1 MSDDLSQVTD
11 KNNSPIR
18 KSANLLPVLFRTDKN
33 SKFLSGTID
42 QLIQTPQLKRVD
54 GWVGGKITP
63 TYNVETDFYL
73 ESNSKLRQDYQL
85 EPALIITDDILRIIK
100 ATSYD
105 DLINQLAFEGANT
118 SRVDRLFKPEFYSY
132 NPHIDWDKFVNFE
145 NYYWLPNG
153 PDSVAIGNQ
162 QREIVSTYNVTDT
175 ADGFYFVFSPDGLT
189 PAPQLTL
196 YRGVTYKFNVDSK
209 NPFWIKTSRV
219 DGKEAPYRV
228 TENNGI
234 KKGTITLKI
243 DNTAPALLYF
253 VSENDKLNGGEFV
266 IKSIEENSNIDVEKE
281 ILGKKDY
288 TSSNGITFT
297 NGLKINFIGD
307 VTPIKYKN
315 KHFIIEGVGDK
326 IQLIDFDSLETP
338 EKFTSIFDERFDTEA
353 FDQYA
358 FDQSNNF
365 PETPEY
371 VTINRSSQDKNP
383 WSRYNRWFHEDVIK
397 TSAEANKI
405 PLLFPIKNKAK
416 RPIIEFAAN
425 LQLDNFGSFAKDNV
439 QFIDTTTTDAFT
451 EVEGKLG
458 YYVDGVELGQ
468 GDRIIFTADNDSY
481 VNGKTFYVNF
491 VKIES
496 KFKIS
501 LEEADDVTPLDGDSI
516 TITKGTE
523 YKGTNWW
530 YNGNEWVLS
539 QQKIAINQAPRFD
552 IVNNNGISYSD
563 ETVYKGGF
571 IGSKIFGYAIGTGT
585 KDPVL
590 GFPLKYKNVAN
601 QAYYLFENYFMKET
615 NTIID
620 TNVSFDVKVAS
631 GFIKKNISRDT
642 VTFLNVWSEAE
653 EYQIPILQYN
663 IISEETTEIQI
674 TSVDNPG
681 YQTLD
686 IEVYVN
692 QDKKVLGTEYTLFAS
707 GRNYSV
713 VFKTTLAVG
722 DKVLFKIKTTAV
734 PSATGYYE
742 TSPGWTNNPLN
753 GPIEEFTL
761 SELSDHVKTMVDRHP
776 NFTGTFPGSSNLR
789 DISNPSVYGTRLI
802 SNKNPLAFAGYF
814 IANDEFNLISATRLV
829 GQHYNQFKLAL
840 IDQITNLAGVYAPS
854 QALDI
859 ALYNVNANKDIMF
872 PYSMSDMIGYG
883 TDAVTRNYTVT
894 DSRNTVYSLLSNF
907 DLTTLSE
914 RSVIIYHTDTIG
926 NIKQLLHGTEYEFD
940 TYESNVYIKIPL
952 TKGDVI
958 RVDDYAST
966 RGCYVP
972 PTPTKL
978 GLYPKFEPKI
988 YVDDTYVE
996 PQTVIQG
1003 HDGSIMIAFG
1013 DSRDAVILEYERRIY
1028 NNLKIQYNPELV
1040 DLNKIFPGA
1049 FRSNL
1054 YSPKEINSILS
1065 REFLKWDAFYGFNF
1079 SQNTTAGDDPKTWN
1093 IKSGKDLVT
1102 KMPLPGGWRAVY
1114 KYFFDTDRP
1123 HTHPWEM
1130 LGFREQP
1137 EWWENEY
1144 GPAPYTLGNTILW
1157 NDLEQGLVK
1166 DPTNTNINPLYAR
1179 PGLSNIIPVD
1189 DNGNLLMPTQ
1199 VNIATGVDYL
1209 ATDTNWEF
1217 GDQGPVETAWRRS
1230 SLWPFAVQILMA
1242 LSNPASYSSLLFD
1255 TSRTKKNLAG
1265 QYTYGDNVDF
1275 HSFDVLKFYQDT
1287 VADAPLL
1294 ASGYSVFLIEAGKQ
1308 KNRNYLDKLKL
1319 ETSFVHSKLTH
1330 KIGGFVNKD
1339 KFKIVIDSVSPS
1351 SASPGVFLADSDYSI
1366 FLDKSSPVKSIGVSG
1381 VIVQKTDKGYSI
1393 KGYDTQNPYFNCYM
1407 PMFTAVDPAVTIGG
1421 KSSPFVDWAPSA
1433 SNPMSGYDTVS
1444 VSTNDGYRFYKQGQ
1458 IVRHLEKFY
1467 RVKVSHN
1474 SGTTFN
1480 SANFQALVE
1489 LPKIGGVTIKT
1500 PKKFEKVITL
1510 IPYGIEYSSITD
1522 VYAVLLGYERWLES
1536 EGLIFDEYSKEV
1548 QEIVDWKF
1556 SAKELIYWS
1565 TQNWAVDSV
1574 ITLSPFAD
1582 KLKFKNSSAVVD
1594 SLTNVFYEYSVLK
1607 ADGSVLSSKNISTYR
1622 EENDFTLKT
1631 LNTTDGIYFAR
1642 LNLIQKEHTLV
1653 LNNYTF
1659 FNDVIYDIETGYRQR
1674 RIKLSGFI
1682 TDNWNGDLFSPGFIY
1697 DEAEIESWTPFTDYA
1712 NSDVVFYAGNYYTAI
1727 TKIIGADTFNFNEWS
1742 VLGSKPVAEL
1752 LPNFDYKIAQFD
1764 DFYSLDIDNFDQSQ
1778 QSLAQHLIGYT
1789 PRPYLDNIF
1798 TNAISQYKFYQGFL
1812 KEKGTRNTIDKLSKA
1827 SILSQGSYVDFYE
1840 DWAFR
1845 IGEYGSFSTD
1855 QTFEVNLN
1863 ESEFKENPQI
1873 INFVQTTPV
1882 VTKDFISYV
1891 ETKDVLIKP
1900 ENYNNSP
1907 FSVTTKYSNI
1917 ASTLPVAGYVRIDDV
1932 TATAYNKNS
1941 LLDIA
1946 NNRTL
1951 RDGDTVWIGFEDNG
1965 DWGVY
1970 RYTQLPS
1977 KVINVEIYIPGTSL
1991 IVTTDSFHN
2000 LSVGDVIS
2008 ISQFDPYID
2017 GVFVVDA
2024 VADLNQVIVQSLL
2037 TDLTIPFDPLVG
2049 LLFKFIRSRFNT
2061 FDDLV
2066 YLPTFDR
2073 FKNKEKV
2080 WVDNNGLDKWAV
2092 YQKNNNFDAT
2102 LYGSP
2107 PDFGA
2112 DHNQRYG
2119 YSIAGNAD
2127 GSKLIIT
2134 APDYKSTLSPSYGRL
2149 YAYNKAG
2156 KGTDGLVYA
2165 GSRNV
2170 NPSSI
2175 STFFTGT
2182 NVPMFGQSIKFDED
2196 SGWAVVG
2203 APKAS
2208 HVKYGST
2215 STYFTPVSPNSAAS
2229 NKIEEGLIQFVK
2241 FDFEN
2246 PTVAAIDRAVFT
2258 NPFPQS
2264 YANFGHDI
2272 AVASDTTLG
2281 KFVLISAPGQNNN
2294 AGAVYYSTFDLTTD
2308 VVSTSTL
2315 VTAEFG
2321 RISYSPALNDRFGHS
2336 ISINKGQISRIAISA
2351 IGNGGYVR
2359 VSGSAAPQI
2368 ISHTDYAKVG
2378 DRFGE
2383 KVLVSGDGEYLYVSA
2398 PKSLGTNGKVGKI
2411 FAFKFNQVNS
2421 LFEFTQEIENPFV
2434 DNGYDFGA
2442 NMSLSPDGK
2451 TLIVSSIGSTH
2462 RPYLTF
2468 DTYSKQK
2475 SGSPK
2480 YVLDSKSTPRDSATT
2495 FDSGTVGFYSTVKN
2509 SGAVFTFT
2517 RKQEKFVF
2525 GEEIYDNR
2533 ITTNQVY
2540 GKSIFV
2546 ADSYIVVGAPGQD
2559 YVDDQSGAL
2568 YLYESKSNGLDSWY
2582 PLREESELV
2591 DLDKIKNVKTID
2603 TELDAVVDYLEII
2616 DPIKGKISGL
2626 ADQELRYKSLFDP
2639 AIYSIGVPGVSADTT
2654 SNWLDEHVG
2663 ELWWDLGS
2671 IKYIQY
2677 EQGELEFR
2685 KNNWNSMFP
2694 GSMVDI
2700 YEWVGTPY
2708 LPSQWLAISDTN
2720 EGLAQGISGQP
2731 KFSDNS
2737 VISVKQ
2743 VWDPIS
2749 NSFSNFYYYWVKNK
2763 TTVPVGV
2770 QRKISAYTV
2779 ATIIADPKSQ
2789 GIKFASMIAENAVM
2803 LTNMQQSVIGTK
2815 INLSINLDTI
2825 DNANNKHTEWLL
2837 LQEGNKTSLPPKK
2850 LINKMLDSLVGI
2862 DSSNNIIPDE
2872 TLSSRNRYGIGIRP
2886 RQTVFVNKQGALRVL
2901 VEYANSILKKNNIV
2915 DYVNLTR
2922 FLDKDTPPNS
2932 LLGQYDFLVEDLIER
2947 DFSIVT
2953 RNLKRAELAC
2963 DVVNGRIVNVVI
2975 VNRGYGYNAENLKSA
2990 ASNSSSENYIGPTVI
3005 VEGSGRGA
3013 VIETEINTVGQ
3024 IVKTTIVNSGIGYV
3038 TSPTLTVRP
3047 FTVIVLVDTTVNNKW
3062 SKYEWNYTNKEYYRV
3077 SSQSYDTTAYWKY
3090 IDWIENEFNNAQDIL
3105 ATIDEP
3111 YQLSALI
3118 NVPEGNYVKIRN
3130 AGDGRYIILRKI
3142 PSSQLTGTY
3151 DSQYDLVYQEAGTI
3165 QLSDALWNYSESI
3178 YGFDQIAGFDQ
3189 TLFDQTPIKEINN
3202 IFLGLLEDVFVREL
3216 KVYYN
3221 LLFFKLVKYA
3231 LTEQKSLDW
3240 VFKTSLVD
3248 VINYAGSLDQRPV
3261 YKLNNESYY
3270 QSYIEETKP
3279 YHTKIRNFSA
3289 HYTATD
3295 ITRSVT
3301 TDFDLPS
3308 VYDTTNKQFTPIT
3321 FGRPELTLYPWKAWA
3336 ENYGYSVESV
3346 QVYDG
3351 GVGYDIPPV
3360 VEIVPQ
3366 TGDTGS
3372 GAKAVAYIA
3381 LGKVTQV
3388 IVTDPGSGYTA
3399 TPLINLI
3406 GGGPS
3411 TLTPAKI
3418 SVVMTNNKIRSN
3430 TIKMKFDRVAGYNEI
3445 TSKIAEDKFI
3455 ASGLTNEFE
3464 LTWAPNPDKNF
3475 ITVKLNGIR
3484 VLSGDYSISNYTEKF
3499 RGYTK
3504 KYGSLVFDTIIP
3516 KRTEITIEYR
3526 KDTSLYNAIDRI
3538 RDYYEPTSGMPGN
3551 TATLLMNGLEYPGV
3565 TVDTLPF
3572 GLSSGFDTLPFG
3584 INNWDDYIPEE
3595 RAYQAKGPRV
3605 LAKFNSSNINP
3616 TTSTFYFDLINY
3628 PDVKTVKVGS
3638 TTTALTTNTIYT
3650 VTSSTYKGG
3659 SVSQWA
3665 VSLSSSTVAN
3675 TTGTVVFLNPNPYT
3689 YQLDFVPELNESI
3702 NVYVQTLN
3710 TVTNKFTT
3718 IRIDGTTATN
3728 PDAIMPTFV
3737 GNGYQSTI
3745 TVNKIYDSTATI
3757 IFRTQSSDGSS
3768 PIVDPDLDTYISGG
3782 GYYTNLNGGLVLTKS
3797 EDYEDINIDG
3807 DAFVSVS
3814 NSYGPE
3820 ENLPGRVS
3828 DSLGINIFTYP
3839 ESGTG
3844 VVINRQYYREPG
3856 TFRYDIGAQ
3865 PANVDAVEVLL
3876 DGIKL
3881 YRDYDYAIDF
3891 NTNEIELLTNN
3902 TGESYVDV
3910 RGPYFSSTEVGP
3922 RRENINTPIAS
3933 TAGDDTFTGP
3943 YPLGFEWNMF
3953 GSVYDEVYVG
3963 TNGYLTFGSG
3973 NSSWTPL
3980 QLGFLT
3986 QPAIYIEYCDLWQA
4000 LGNGGTPLATGETP
4014 GLFLSSGTVGDFT
4027 YWRLRFQGTHYN
4039 KRQQFPT
4046 VPAYQY
4052 EVTLYSN
4059 GADQYVEM
4067 IYENTWREANFN
4079 GDLGFI
4085 TGIATGRSG
4094 TTNGTGVGINYSF
4107 ISNDSSH
4114 VFYSTIN
4121 GGNWQYAGRGS
4132 FDAFANENL
4141 IDPNIVSYDNAYVI
4155 AVTDEALNNGVD
4167 FANTI
4172 ANDWTNFRNHYP
4184 NRTFALLQPQN
4195 TGGSFDDLLIPP
4207 TFNDSFKAVGPIKV
4221 NRDNGVSSAASD
4233 WFSILDLQD
4242 LPYGSVVG
4250 IAIDVS
4256 GSMSTSTVQ
4265 ASYDLLLQKAAD
4277 AGLLIVREFWNSER
4291 WPLVWDR
4298 TLPVPSIS
4306 PLTED
4311 RTQFLSITTMGVGG
4325 KNLIDK
4331 QQFNVSSIT
4340 GRNDFEIA
4348 AGKDSVKSSYVT
4360 VNGVAVST
4368 ATYTVVGSK
4377 NNTSGRAIVRFTNDL
4392 NYDDVLQI
4400 WAFAGNY
4407 KSFSEVHDQIIIANS
4422 GLNTFTLSQ
4431 TPGII
4436 GPLHSQIIVEKNGT
4450 RLSPPDTVY
4459 YIAEEGQLTFSF
4471 DYHYDYPQGLPDMA
4485 HLEIYVN
4492 GVRRY
4497 FGANLALRQE
4507 ENLIEF
4513 AENTI
4518 SVGDAIAIA
4527 ILRDHDYI
4535 VQGQALV
4542 LTNRVDTSVASRLRV
4557 TSFTNHDSSLIRKER
4572 FPGNGGGIYR
4582 LARPALN
4589 VNYVW
4594 VEVDGKPLVNNID
4607 YRLESDNKTVVLRS
4621 SISAT
4626 TVVITSVVD
4635 KTNESLLGYR
4645 IFRDNLGRTH
4655 YKRLSSGNST
4665 QLATDLAVTDTEITV
4680 EDASVLTPP
4689 NSAKYRPGI
4698 ILVNGER
4705 IEFYKMEGN
4714 KLSSLRRGTLGTG
4727 VKTLHKESS
4736 IVVDQGAGQTIP
4748 VEQSVKTWTTATTYW
4763 ATGNDNIRY
4772 GTSTWDLSTLSALT
4786 FSTSTSTQY
4795 QIDVFVQGRQLT
4807 KPGLEYIRTRTDIA
4821 YDSDSVNSYGTS
4833 SNETIVSGFSI
4844 TGTNVLVLADL
4855 PREDAEIK
4863 VVIKSDM
4870 VTGFEYSN
4878 IHLRN
4883 TAQTQFLLES
4893 PSFVPDKYYYGQNT
4907 TTDQYLT
4914 LEFGDTLDSE
4924 TGSPLIGL

>member
-11 KNNSPIR
+11 KNKGSMR

-33 SKFLSGTID
+33 SKFLSSTLD

-63 TYNVETDFYL
+63 TYNVEKDFYL
-73 ESNSKLRQDYQL
+73 SSNSKLRQDYQL
-85 EPALIITDDILRIIK
+85 EPALVITDEILKIIK
-100 ATSYD
+100 STSYD
-105 DLINQLAFEGANT
+105 DLINQLEFEGANV
-118 SRVDRLFKPEFYSY
+118 SRLDRLFKPKFYSY

-153 PDSVAIGNQ
+153 PDSVSIGNQ
-162 QREIVSTYNVTDT
+162 QREIASTYNVTDT
-175 ADGFYFVFSPDGLT
+175 ADGFYFVFTPDGLT
-189 PAPQLTL
+189 PAPQITL
-196 YRGVTYKFNVDSK
+196 YRGVTYKFNVNSK
-209 NPFWIKTSRV
+209 NPLWIKTSRV

-234 KKGTITLKI
+234 KEGIITLKI
-243 DNTAPALLYF
+243 DNTSPKTLYF

-266 IKSIEENSNIDVEKE
+266 IKDIEENSSIDVEKE
-281 ILGKKDY
+281 IVGKKQY
-288 TSSNGITFT
+288 TSYNGITLT
-297 NGLKINFIGD
+297 NGLVIDFVGN
-307 VTPIKYKN
+307 VTPAKYRN
-315 KHFIIEGVGDK
+315 KHFIVEGVGDK
-326 IQLIDFDSLETP
+326 IKLIDIDTLETP

-371 VTINRSSQDKNP
+371 ITINRSSQDKNP

-397 TSAEANKI
+397 ISAEANKI
-405 PLLFPIKNKAK
+405 PLLFPVANKAK
-416 RPIIEFAAN
+416 RPIIEFEAD
-425 LQLDNFGSFAKDNV
+425 LQLDNFGSFAKPNV
-439 QFIDTTTTDAFT
+439 QFIDTATTDVFS
-451 EVEGKLG
+451 EIEGQLG
-458 YYVDGVELGQ
+458 YYVDGVEIGQ
-468 GDRIIFTADNDSY
+468 GDRIIFTADADNY
-481 VNGKTFYVNF
+481 VNGKTFIVNF
-491 VKIES
+491 VKIEG

-501 LEEADDVTPLDGDSI
+501 LEEAEDVTPLLGDSI
-516 TITKGTE
+516 TVTKGTE

-530 YNGNEWVLS
+530 FNGTEWVLS

-552 IVNNNGISYSD
+552 IFDNTGISYSD
-563 ETVYKGGF
+563 ESVYKGGF
-571 IGSKIFGYAIGTGT
+571 VGTKIFGYAIGSGT
-585 KDPVL
+585 KDAVL

-601 QAYYLFENYFMKET
+601 QAYYLFENYFMNDT

-620 TNVSFDVKVAS
+620 NNVSYNVNVAS
-631 GFIKKNISRDT
+631 GFIKRNISRNT
-642 VTFLNVWSEAE
+642 VTFVNVWSETP

-663 IISEETTEIQI
+663 IISEATTEIQI

-681 YQTLD
+681 YQTLN

-692 QDKKVLGTEYTLFAS
+692 QDKKVLGDEYTLFAS

-713 VFKTTLAVG
+713 VFKSELAIG
-722 DKVLFKIKTTAV
+722 DKVLFKINTPAI

-753 GPIEEFTL
+753 GPISEFTL

-776 NFTGTFPGSSNLR
+776 DFSGMFPGTSNLR
-789 DISNPSVYGTRLI
+789 DLPDSSIYGTRLI
-802 SNKNPLAFAGYF
+802 SNKNPLVFAGYF
-814 IANDEFNLISATRLV
+814 IANDEFNIISATRLV
-829 GQHYNQFKLAL
+829 GQHYSQFKLAL
-840 IDQITNLAGVYAPS
+840 IEQITNLAGVYTPS

-859 ALYNVNANKDIMF
+859 ALYNVNVNKDVMF

-907 DLTTLSE
+907 NLNTVSE
-914 RSVIIYHTDTIG
+914 RSVIIYHTDSLG
-926 NIKQLLHGTEYEFD
+926 NITQLLHGTDYEFD
-940 TYESNVYIKIPL
+940 LYDSSVHIKFPL

-988 YVDDTYVE
+988 FIDDTYVE

-1013 DSRDAVILEYERRIY
+1013 DNRDAIILEYERRIY
-1028 NNLKIQYNPELV
+1028 NNLKVQYNPDLV
-1040 DLNKIFPGA
+1040 NIDTVFPGA
-1049 FRSNL
+1049 FRTND
-1054 YSPKEINSILS
+1054 YSPKEINAIIA

-1079 SQNTTAGDDPKTWN
+1079 SQNTTTTENPKTWN

-1102 KMPLPGGWRAVY
+1102 KLPLPGGWRAVY

-1137 EWWENEY
+1137 QWWENVY

-1157 NDLEQGLVK
+1157 NDLEQGLIK
-1166 DPTNTNINPLYAR
+1166 DPAGPVVNSLYAR

-1199 VNIATGVDYL
+1199 NNIATGVNYL
-1209 ATDTNWEF
+1209 STSDNWEF

-1230 SLWPFAVQILMA
+1230 SSWPYAVQILMA
-1242 LSNPASYSSLLFD
+1242 LTNPASYSSLLFD

-1287 VADAPLL
+1287 VDGSELL
-1294 ASGYSVFLIEAGKQ
+1294 AAGYSVFLIEAGKQ
-1308 KNRNYLDKLKL
+1308 KNRNYLEKLKT
-1319 ETSFVHSKLTH
+1319 ETSFVYSKLTH

-1339 KFKIVIDSVSPS
+1339 KFKITIDSVSPS
-1351 SASPGVFLADSDYSI
+1351 SASSGVFLSDNDYSI

-1393 KGYDTQNPYFNCYM
+1393 KGYDTQNPYFTCYM
-1407 PMFTAVDPAVTIGG
+1407 PVFTAIDPATTIGG
-1421 KSSPFVDWAPSA
+1421 KSSPYVDWAPSA
-1433 SNPMSGYDTVS
+1433 SNPMSGFDTVS

-1458 IVRHLEKFY
+1458 IVKYLEKFY

-1474 SGTTFN
+1474 SGITFN
-1480 SANFQALVE
+1480 TANFQALVE
-1489 LPKIGGVTIKT
+1489 LPKIGGVTIKN
-1500 PKKFEKVITL
+1500 PKRFDKVTTL
-1510 IPYGIEYSSITD
+1510 IPYGIEYADIND
-1522 VYAVLLGYERWLES
+1522 VYAVLLGYGRWLES
-1536 EGLIFDEYSKEV
+1536 QGLIFDEYSKEV
-1548 QEIVDWKF
+1548 QEIIDWKF

-1582 KLKFKNSSAVVD
+1582 KLKFNNSSAVVD

-1607 ADGSVLSSKNISTYR
+1607 ADGAVLSSKNISTYR

-1631 LNTTDGIYFAR
+1631 LNTTDGIYFVR

-1653 LNNYTF
+1653 LNNYTY
-1659 FNDVIYDIETGYRQR
+1659 FNDVIYDNESGYRQR
-1674 RIKLSGFI
+1674 RVKLTGFV

-1697 DEAEIESWTPFTDYA
+1697 DEADITTWTPYIDYSA
-1712 NSDVVFYAGNYYTAI
+1712 SDVVFYAGNYYTALA
-1727 TKIIGADTFNFNEWS
+1727 KIIGSDTFNFDQWS
-1742 VLGSKPVAEL
+1742 ILGSKPVAEL

-1764 DFYSLDIDNFDQSQ
+1764 DFYSLDIDNFDKSQ

-1798 TNAISQYKFYQGFL
+1798 TNAISQYKFYQGFI
-1812 KEKGTRNTIDKLSKA
+1812 KEKGTKRSIEKLSKA
-1827 SILSQGSYVDFYE
+1827 SVISQGSYVDFYE

-1845 IGEYGSFSTD
+1845 VGEYGAYSTD
-1855 QTFEVNLN
+1855 QTLEINLN

-1873 INFVQTTPV
+1873 INFVQTKPV
-1882 VTKDFISYV
+1882 VTKDYISYI
-1891 ETKDVLIKP
+1891 ELKDVQIKP
-1900 ENYNNSP
+1900 DNYDNSP
-1907 FSVTTKYSNI
+1907 FATTTKYSNV

-1946 NNRTL
+1946 NNRFL
-1951 RDGDTVWIGFEDNG
+1951 KDGDTVWLGFENNG

-1970 RYTQLPS
+1970 RYTQLS
-1977 KVINVEIYIPGTSL
+1977 AKVTDVAVYIPGSSL
-1991 IVTTDSFHN
+1991 LITTDSFHN
-2000 LSVGDVIS
+2000 LSVGDIIS
-2008 ISQFDPYID
+2008 ISQFDPYLD
-2017 GVFVVDA
+2017 GVYTVESIPELNQIIVESTI
-2024 VADLNQVIVQSLL
+2024 ADL
-2037 TDLTIPFDPLVG
+2037 TTPYDPQIG
-2049 LLFKFIRSRFNT
+2049 ILFKFVSSRFDS

-2066 YLPTFDR
+2066 TLPTFDK
-2073 FKNKEKV
+2073 FKNKEKI
-2080 WVDNNGLDKWAV
+2080 WVNNNGSGKWTV
-2092 YQKNNNFDAT
+2092 YQKTNNFESS
-2102 LYGSP
+2102 LYNSP
-2107 PDFGA
+2107 TNFGA
-2112 DHNQRYG
+2112 NTNQQYA
-2119 YSIAGNAD
+2119 YSIAGNSD
-2127 GSKLIIT
+2127 GSKLII
-2134 APDYKSTLSPSYGRL
+2134 ASANYKSSISPSYGRL
-2149 YAYNKAG
+2149 YAYNKSG
-2156 KGTDGLVYA
+2156 KGVDGLVYA
-2165 GSRNV
+2165 GGRNI

-2175 STFFTGT
+2175 STYFTGT
-2182 NVPMFGQSIKFDED
+2182 NFPMFGHSIEFDED
-2196 SGWAVVG
+2196 SGWVLVG

-2208 HVKYGST
+2208 HVKYSNT
-2215 STYFTPVSPNSAAS
+2215 SSYFTTVNPNSTAS
-2229 NKIEEGLIQFVK
+2229 NKIEEGLIQLVK

-2246 PTVAAIDRAVFT
+2246 PTAAAVDRAVFAS
-2258 NPFPQS
+2258 PIPQS
-2264 YANFGHDI
+2264 YAQFGWDV
-2272 AVASDTTLG
+2272 AVSSNVNLAKL
-2281 KFVLISAPGQNNN
+2281 VVVSAPGFNNN
-2294 AGAVYYSTFDLTTD
+2294 AGTTFYCTFNLSTN

-2315 VTAEFG
+2315 IDFAGQSTEV
-2321 RISYSPALNDRFGHS
+2321 PAAGDRYGHS
-2336 ISINKGQISRIAISA
+2336 VAINKGQVRRIAVSA
-2351 IGNGGYVR
+2351 IGGGYVKINS
-2359 VSGSAAPQI
+2359 VSPNFTVI
-2368 ISHTDYAKVG
+2368 TKNITDSDLIEHVKDG
-2378 DRFGE
+2378 DNFGE
-2383 KVLVSGDGEYLYVSA
+2383 KVLLDSSGDYLYVSA
-2398 PKSLGTNGKVGKI
+2398 PKALGDNGKVGKI
-2411 FAFKFNQVNS
+2411 FVFEAQYNS
-2421 LFEFTQEIENPFV
+2421 LGNVIDYSLNQIISNPFI

-2442 NMSLSPDGK
+2442 NMTLSTDGK

-2462 RPYLTF
+2462 RPYITF

-2475 SGSPK
+2475 VGAPK
-2480 YVLDSKSTPRDSATT
+2480 YVLDSNSTPRDSSTT
-2495 FDSGTVGFYSTVKN
+2495 FDSGTVNFYSTVKN
-2509 SGAVFTFT
+2509 SGAVFSFVK
-2517 RKQEKFVF
+2517 KQNKFVF
-2525 GEEIYDNR
+2525 AEELFDNR
-2533 ITTNQVY
+2533 VTSDQVY
-2540 GKSIFV
+2540 GKSIFI
-2546 ADSYIVVGAPGQD
+2546 ADSYVAVGAPGQD
-2559 YVDDQSGAL
+2559 YINSQIGAL
-2568 YLYESKSNGLDSWY
+2568 YLYESKSDSLDSWY
-2582 PLREESELV
+2582 PLREETELV
-2591 DLDKIKNVKTID
+2591 DLANIKNIKTIN
-2603 TELDAVVDYLEII
+2603 TEEDSIIDYLEII

-2639 AIYSIGVPGVSADTT
+2639 AIYSIGLAGVSVDTT

-2663 ELWWDLGS
+2663 ELWWDLSS
-2671 IKYIQY
+2671 IKYTWY

-2694 GSMVDI
+2694 GSMIDV

-2708 LPSQWLAISDTN
+2708 LPSQWSAISDTAD
-2720 EGLAQGISGQP
+2720 GLAQGISGQP

-2743 VWDPIS
+2743 VWDPVS

-2763 TTVPVGV
+2763 TTVPTGV
-2770 QRKISAYTV
+2770 ERKISAYTV
-2779 ATIIADPKSQ
+2779 ATIIADPKAQ
-2789 GIKFASMIAENAVM
+2789 GIKFAGIISDNAVV
-2803 LTNMQQSVIGTK
+2803 LTNMQSSVIGTK
-2815 INLSINLDTI
+2815 INLSISLDSI
-2825 DNANNKHTEWLL
+2825 NNVNNKHTEWLL
-2837 LQEGNKTSLPPKK
+2837 LQEGNKSSIPPKK
-2850 LINKMLDSLVGI
+2850 LINKMLDSLVGV
-2862 DSSNNIIPDE
+2862 DSSSNAVPDE
-2872 TLSSRNRYGIGIRP
+2872 KLSSRNRYGISVRP
-2886 RQTVFVNKQGALRVL
+2886 RQTMFVSRQGATRVFV
-2901 VEYANSILKKNNIV
+2901 EYTNSILKKNNIV

-2932 LLGQYDFLVEDLIER
+2932 LLGKYDFLVEDLIER

-2953 RNLKRAELAC
+2953 RNLKRAELSC
-2963 DVVNGRIVNVVI
+2963 DVVNGKIVNVVVI
-2975 VNRGYGYNAENLKSA
+2975 NRGYGYHAENLKSS
-2990 ASNSSSENYIGPTVI
+2990 ASNSSSKNYVGPTVV

-3013 VIETEINTVGQ
+3013 IIETEINIVGQ
-3024 IVKTTIVNSGIGYV
+3024 VVKANIVNPGSGYV
-3038 TSPTLTVRP
+3038 TSPTLVVRP
-3047 FTVIVLVDTTVNNKW
+3047 FTVIVSVDNTVNNKW
-3062 SKYEWNYTNKEYYRV
+3062 SKYEWDYSKKEYYRA
-3077 SSQSYDTTAYWKY
+3077 SSQSYDTTLYWKY
-3090 IDWIENEFNNAQDIL
+3090 IDWIDPTFNNAQDLL
-3105 ATIDEP
+3105 ATIDAP
-3111 YQLSALI
+3111 YQLPALI
-3118 NVPEGNYVKIRN
+3118 EVPEGNYVKIRN

-3142 PSSQLTGTY
+3142 SSTQTTGTY
-3151 DSQYDLVYQEAGTI
+3151 NSSYDLVYQEKGTI
-3165 QLSDALWNYSESI
+3165 QLLDSLWNYSESI

-3189 TLFDQTPIKEINN
+3189 TLFDQTPTKEIEN
-3202 IFLGLLEDVFVREL
+3202 IFLGLLEDVFVKEL

-3240 VFKTSLVD
+3240 VLKTSLVD
-3248 VINYAGSLDQRPV
+3248 VVNYAGALDQRPV

-3279 YHTKIRNFSA
+3279 YHTKIRNFSSN
-3289 HYTATD
+3289 YTATD
-3295 ITRSVT
+3295 VTRSVT

-3308 VYDTTNKQFTPIT
+3308 VYDTTTKQFTPVT
-3321 FGRPELTLYPWKAWA
+3321 FGRPELTVYPWKAWA
-3336 ENYGYSVESV
+3336 ENYGYFVESV

-3351 GVGYDIPPV
+3351 GAGYDTPPV
-3360 VEIVPQ
+3360 IEIVPQ

-3372 GAKAVAYIA
+3372 GAKATAYIA
-3381 LGKVTQV
+3381 LGKVTQI

-3399 TPLINLI
+3399 TPIINVI

-3411 TLTPAKI
+3411 TLTPAKV
-3418 SVVMTNNKIRSN
+3418 SVIMSNNKIRSN
-3430 TIKMKFDRVAGYNEI
+3430 TVKIKFDRVAGYNEI
-3445 TSKIAEDKFI
+3445 TDKSAIDTFI
-3455 ASGLTNEFE
+3455 ASGLTNEFN
-3464 LTWAPNPDKNF
+3464 LSWAPNPDKNY
-3475 ITVKLNGIR
+3475 ITVTLNGIR
-3484 VLSGDYSISNYTEKF
+3484 VLSGDYSIETYTEKF

-3504 KYGSLVFDTIIP
+3504 KYGKLVFDQIIS
-3516 KRTEITIEYR
+3516 KRTEIEIEYR
-3526 KDTSLYNAIDRI
+3526 KDTALYNAIDRI

-3572 GLSSGFDTLPFG
+3572 GLSSGFDSLPFG
-3584 INNWDDYIPEE
+3584 VNNWDDYIPEE
-3595 RAYQAKGPRV
+3595 RAYLAKGPRV
-3605 LAKFNSSNINP
+3605 SAKFNNTNVNP
-3616 TTSTFYFDLINY
+3616 TTSTFYFDLVDY

-3665 VSLSSSTVAN
+3665 VTISSSTTAT
-3675 TTGTVVFLNPNPYT
+3675 TTGTVTFLNPNPYT

-3728 PDAIMPTFV
+3728 PDAIMSTFI
-3737 GNGYQSTI
+3737 GNGYQSTV
-3745 TVNKIYDSTATI
+3745 TVNKVYDSTATI

-3782 GYYTNLNGGLVLTKS
+3782 GYYSNLDGDLVLTKS
-3797 EDYEDINIDG
+3797 NDYEDINIDG
-3807 DAFVSVS
+3807 DTFVSAT

-3844 VVINRQYYREPG
+3844 LVINKQYYLEAG
-3856 TFRYDIGAQ
+3856 VIRYAIGMT
-3865 PANVDAVEVLL
+3865 PPNTSSVEVIK
-3876 DGIKL
+3876 DGTVLTYGI
-3881 YRDYDYAIDF
+3881 DYTIDF
-3891 NTNEIELLTNN
+3891 NTNEIVLLDSPLL
-3902 TGESYVDV
+3902 EIQ
-3910 RGPYFSSTEVGP
+3910 GPYFSSTEVLP
-3922 RRENINTPIAS
+3922 RKENISSPIAS
-3933 TAGDDTFTGP
+3933 TAGDDTSTGP

-4000 LGNGGTPLATGETP
+4000 VGSSGQPLSTGETP
-4014 GLFLSSGTVGDFT
+4014 GLFLSGGTVGDFV
-4027 YWRLRFQGTHYN
+4027 YWRLRFQGSHYN
-4039 KRQQFPT
+4039 KRNQSPT

-4059 GADQYVEM
+4059 GTDQYVEM

-4085 TGIATGRSG
+4085 TGIATGKVG
-4094 TTNGTGVGINYSF
+4094 TTNGTGVQVDYSQ
-4107 ISNDSSH
+4107 IQNNTSH

-4121 GGNWQYAGRGS
+4121 GGNWKYAGQGS
-4132 FDAFANENL
+4132 FD
-4141 IDPNIVSYDNAYVI
+4141 P
-4155 AVTDEALNNGVD
+4155 
-4167 FANTI
+4167 
-4172 ANDWTNFRNHYP
+4172 
-4184 NRTFALLQPQN
+4184 
-4195 TGGSFDDLLIPP
+4195 
-4207 TFNDSFKAVGPIKV
+4207 FKA
-4221 NRDNGVSSAASD
+4221 
-4233 WFSILDLQD
+4233 Q
-4242 LPYGSVVG
+4242 
-4250 IAIDVS
+4250 
-4256 GSMSTSTVQ
+4256 
-4265 ASYDLLLQKAAD
+4265 
-4277 AGLLIVREFWNSER
+4277 
-4291 WPLVWDR
+4291 
-4298 TLPVPSIS
+4298 TLAP
-4306 PLTED
+4306 
-4311 RTQFLSITTMGVGG
+4311 QFLSITTMNVGG

-4331 QQFNVSSIT
+4331 AHYAISSAT
-4340 GRNDFEIA
+4340 GKNNFEL
-4348 AGKDSVKSSYVT
+4348 SVNKSSVNSLYVT
-4360 VNGVAVST
+4360 VNGVKST
-4368 ATYTVVGSK
+4368 AYTLVGST
-4377 NNTSGRAIVRFTNDL
+4377 NGETSGRAVIRFTNDL
-4392 NYDDVLQI
+4392 NYGDLLQA
-4400 WAFAGNY
+4400 WAFAGEH
-4407 KSFSEVHDQIIIANS
+4407 KAFSEVNDQYISANVGTS
-4422 GLNTFTLSQ
+4422 TFALSQ
-4431 TPGII
+4431 SPGVI
-4436 GPLHSQIIVEKNGT
+4436 GPLHSQIIVERNGT

-4459 YIAEEGQLTFSF
+4459 YIAEADQLTFSF
-4471 DYHYDYPQGLPDMA
+4471 DQHYDYVQGLPDMA
-4485 HLEIYVN
+4485 HLEVYVN

-4497 FGANLALRQE
+4497 FGAALSLRQDD
-4507 ENLIEF
+4507 NLIEF
-4513 AENTI
+4513 AANTI
-4518 SVGDAIAIA
+4518 SEGDAIAIT

-4535 VQGQALV
+4535 VQGQNLIF
-4542 LTNRVDTSVASRLRV
+4542 TDRVSVASSSTLKV
-4557 TSFTNHDSSLIRKER
+4557 TTFTNHDNSLIRRER
-4572 FPGNGGGIYR
+4572 FPGNGSGIFR
-4582 LARPALN
+4582 LTRPALST
-4589 VNYVW
+4589 NYVW
-4594 VEVDGKPLVNNID
+4594 AELNGKPLTKNVD
-4607 YRLESDNKTVVLRS
+4607 YRLENDQKTVVINP
-4621 SISAT
+4621 SISIQGSD
-4626 TVVITSVVD
+4626 TVVIMSVVD
-4635 KTNESLLGYR
+4635 KANESLLGYR

-4655 YKRLSSGNST
+4655 YKRLSSNNST
-4665 QLATDLAVTDTEITV
+4665 QLAANLSVTDTEITV

-4689 NSAKYRPGI
+4689 NVAKSRPGI
-4698 ILVNGER
+4698 ILINGER
-4705 IEFYKMEGN
+4705 IEFYRMSGN

-4736 IVVDQGAGQTIP
+4736 IVVDQGAGQTIY
-4748 VEQSVKTWTTATTYW
+4748 VNENVRTWTTATTYW
-4763 ATGNDNIRY
+4763 ATGADNIRY
-4772 GTSTWDLSTLSALT
+4772 GTSTWDLSALT
-4786 FSTSTSTQY
+4786 PLTFTASTATQY

-4807 KPGLEYIRTRTDIA
+4807 KPGLEYVRTRTDIA

-4833 SNETIVSGFSI
+4833 SNETIVPEFSI

-4863 VVIKSDM
+4863 VVIKTD
-4870 VTGFEYSN
+4870 VITGFEYSD

-4883 TAQTQFLLES
+4883 TEQIQFLLES